1 MTEAD
6 SGRTMSAL
14 ARLAMVLRREFS
26 ARIREEA
33 WAVEAGL
40 RPPAYGVLQIVRA
53 RGPISQGTLSDQI
66 GIDPGDMVAIIDI
79 LEGAGL
85 LTRTRDEADGRRRNL
100 SLTPAGET
108 MTHRLDAI
116 AAEVSGIV
124 LAPLTKR
131 ERAVLDRLLVKAA
144 FTCGPEP
151 PAA

>member
-1 MTEAD
+1 M
-6 SGRTMSAL
+6 GAL
-14 ARLAMVLRREFS
+14 ARLAGVFRREFS
-26 ARIREEA
+26 ARIRDEA

-53 RGPISQGTLSDQI
+53 RGPISQGTLSDRI
-66 GIDPGDMVAIIDI
+66 GIDPGDMVGIIDM
-79 LEGAGL
+79 LELAGF

-100 SLTPAGET
+100 SLTPEGAT
-108 MTHRLDAI
+108 ATRRLDTI
-116 AAEVSGIV
+116 AADVSGVV

-144 FTCGPEP
+144 FNREPEP